1 MTQKEL
7 EQYRAL
13 PGEIEQIEKRIRNLE
28 KGIVHESVKGS
39 SIHFPY
45 TEHRIHIQ
53 GINAKE
59 ISRLKVKLMR
69 RKYRLITQLN
79 EIEAFIDSIEDSLIR
94 QAITLYYIEG
104 KSWQATAVKM
114 GYSSESIPRMMVNR
128 YFEKLCAL
136 CEKSIV

>member
-39 SIHFPY
+39 STHFPY

-59 ISRLKVKLMR
+59 ISRLRVQLMKR
-69 RKYRLITQLN
+69 VHRLITQLN

-94 QAITLYYIEG
+94 QAITLYYVEG
-104 KSWQATAVKM
+104 LTWRAVATQLDYRDD
-114 GYSSESIPRMMVNR
+114 GTPRKKV
-128 YFEKLCAL
+128 EKFLAN
-136 CEKSIV
+136 SVFSVSNNV